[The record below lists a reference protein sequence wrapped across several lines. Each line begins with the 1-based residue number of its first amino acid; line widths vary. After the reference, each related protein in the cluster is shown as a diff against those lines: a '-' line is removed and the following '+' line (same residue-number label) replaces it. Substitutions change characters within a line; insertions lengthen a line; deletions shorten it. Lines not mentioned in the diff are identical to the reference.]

1 MELRKSFGRF
11 VKGGALTPK
20 GWLRRQLKLQADGQA
35 GSLDKFWPD
44 VKDSAWIGGKAEGWE
59 RVPYWLDGFIDL
71 AWLLND
77 DDMKA
82 RAKRYIDA
90 IFANQCADG
99 WICPCPVEARA
110 GYDMWSLFL
119 LAKVLHV
126 WYRRTDD
133 PRVAP
138 ALLEAFRQLRSH
150 LAANPLKNWGKYR
163 WYEGLGALAWLY
175 EETGEAWLLE
185 LAEQIRKQ
193 SYDYP
198 SLVANW
204 PYTSKATK
212 WTFEEHVVNLGMVI
226 HSELFYQR
234 LHP

>member
-1 MELRKSFGRF
+1 
-11 VKGGALTPK
+11 
-20 GWLRRQLKLQADGQA
+20 
-35 GSLDKFWPD
+35 
-44 VKDSAWIGGKAEGWE
+44 
-59 RVPYWLDGFIDL
+59 
-71 AWLLND
+71 
-77 DDMKA
+77 
-82 RAKRYIDA
+82 
-90 IFANQCADG
+90 
-99 WICPCPVEARA
+99 
-110 GYDMWSLFL
+110 MWSLFL

-126 WYRRTDD
+126 WYRRTND

-185 LAEQIRKQ
+185 LAEQIRQQ

-204 PYTSKATK
+204 P
-212 WTFEEHVVNLGMVI
+212 
-226 HSELFYQR
+226 
-234 LHP
+234 